1 LGRLRDLKFSLI
13 LVRIEPDA
21 SSNDSSSNEEEY
33 MSVESESDDHDVT
46 SHANKSMSS
55 HTVTEKS

>member
-1 LGRLRDLKFSLI
+1 
-13 LVRIEPDA
+13 
-21 SSNDSSSNEEEY
+21 

-55 HTVTEKS
+55 HTVTEKSQESVDEIKPKI